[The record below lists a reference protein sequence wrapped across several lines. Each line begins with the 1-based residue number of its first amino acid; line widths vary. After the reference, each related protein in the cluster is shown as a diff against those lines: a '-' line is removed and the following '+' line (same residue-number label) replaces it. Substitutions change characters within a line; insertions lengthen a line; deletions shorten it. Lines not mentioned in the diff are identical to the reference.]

1 MECVR
6 WWQPGNGPPAR
17 VKSPVYNTQE
27 TEDGSE
33 GPDIKRP
40 PVKELPDVAND
51 TGLPPFTG
59 EDVEQ
64 PRRPKRDPRPKD
76 QLTN

>member
-6 WWQPGNGPPAR
+6 WWQPGNGPPTR
-17 VKSPVYNTQE
+17 VKTPVYTQE
-27 TEDGSE
+27 TEDRSE
-33 GPDIKRP
+33 GPDIQRP

-51 TGLPPFTG
+51 TDLPPFTG

-64 PRRPKRDPRPKD
+64 PRRPKRDPRSKD